1 MWCYVAV
8 LCGAKWLGLIF
19 DVLCLNGEGCNL
31 ELTGSTMGRDV
42 YLMVSRKLPPKKG
55 GRLTLHTDSR
65 LMPHKTLQ
73 EQGIE
78 GKTATLSCTYVPT
91 NLCTAWKYL
100 QGFPVSEP
108 HLALDGVTQI
118 GYWWDPCDQ
127 GLVAE
132 VTLPSSLQSL
142 TFGHKCEQS
151 LDGVTLPSNLQ
162 SLTFGRDFKQSLD
175 GVNLP
180 SNLQSLA
187 FVCRSIR
194 VSVS

>member
-1 MWCYVAV
+1 MSSVDGYVGSAGSELVDLIDLHV
-8 LCGAKWLGLIF
+8 LC
-19 DVLCLNGEGCNL
+19 VNGEGCSLSLSPSTLGL
-31 ELTGSTMGRDV
+31 EVHT
-42 YLMVSRKLPPKKG
+42 MVSEQLPKKKG
-55 GRLTLHTDSR
+55 AKLVLYHLASP
-65 LMPHKTLQ
+65 LMLQQTLQ

-91 NLCTAWKYL
+91 DLYTAWKYL

-118 GYWWDPCDQ
+118 GYWCDPCDQ

-142 TFGHKCEQS
+142 TYNQS

-162 SLTFGRDFKQSLD
+162 SLTF
-175 GVNLP
+175 
-180 SNLQSLA
+180 
-187 FVCRSIR
+187 
-194 VSVS
+194 